1 MVFISILGFVR
12 LDSSI
17 NKSNRDLPLS
27 KKLQYVDTLGTLLF
41 LGTICCLLLTLQW
54 GGQTIGWQNC
64 RIIGLFI
71 GFGIL
76 LAAFSFLQWRR
87 GDYVT
92 IPIRVLRRRSI
103 LMGVLV
109 LMPLG
114 MSSFVVRSMNELP
127 PTGFLYELTWSSM
140 LITCRYTSNL
150 YRVFHQL
157 QAGFDSSH
165 LCSHRSWGW

>member
-27 KKLQYVDTLGTLLF
+27 KKLQQVDALGTLLF

-127 PTGFLYELTWSSM
+127 PIGFLYELT
-140 LITCRYTSNL
+140 
-150 YRVFHQL
+150 
-157 QAGFDSSH
+157 
-165 LCSHRSWGW
+165 